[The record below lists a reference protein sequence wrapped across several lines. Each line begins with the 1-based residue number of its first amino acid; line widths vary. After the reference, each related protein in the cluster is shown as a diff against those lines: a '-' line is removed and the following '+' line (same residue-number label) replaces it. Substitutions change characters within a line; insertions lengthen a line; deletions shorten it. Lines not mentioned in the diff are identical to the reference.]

1 MQTKEKL
8 ASLSYLAVKSLLY
21 ELNLTPKP
29 GLVDCHNNGAH
40 NDMDFYTFL
49 DSILSLS
56 PFFTIKI
63 ESSSAARMAI

>member
-49 DSILSLS
+49 DSILSMSL
-56 PFFTIKI
+56 
-63 ESSSAARMAI
+63 